1 MAKLRVTFTRA
12 GSNKVVKKGDDAIA
26 GHGRMKWNKRFLHD
40 KPWRNVGNKRHR
52 TDGAER
58 RSNGIRGQGF
68 SRIAPGKDLRFKL
81 MRKHG
86 IGPNKIC
93 NRTGITRNS
102 IAASSTIVLD
112 PSMESGPVPD
122 IEKAII
128 SRPVTYVAPMSSIL
142 QIKPHFDEEPFT
154 VSTLLNTLGLGKYA
168 VHFMAEEVDMTA
180 LRQMGDRDLKELGI
194 PMGPRKK
201 LLLALR
207 PYSRRHLPRIIRL

>member
-1 MAKLRVTFTRA
+1 MLVTKGIELMVPNGDQTALEDKDVANCYCYIQLGYLYMQVF
-12 GSNKVVKKGDDAIA
+12 SLVV
-26 GHGRMKWNKRFLHD
+26 
-40 KPWRNVGNKRHR
+40 
-52 TDGAER
+52 DGLWCCDMTEV
-58 RSNGIRGQGF
+58 
-68 SRIAPGKDLRFKL
+68 SRIAPGKDLRWL
-81 MRKHG
+81 ACILYTNCRR
-86 IGPNKIC
+86 IQSPEVIPQ
-93 NRTGITRNS
+93 TIPTALARNDP
-102 IAASSTIVLD
+102 ASSTIVLD